1 MDQDTRE
8 VRDQVEEARER
19 VGDTV
24 EALAYKANAPRR
36 FKDDARRRLIRTRQR
51 ITSHPQIARLRQASA
66 RSATENGP
74 AAATP
79 GPAVTDAP
87 SLRQRAQPA
96 INAATRVPP
105 AVGAAAGCGL
115 LLGVL
120 FGRAIGRGG
129 AR

>member
-36 FKDDARRRLIRTRQR
+36 LKDDARRRLVRTKQR
-51 ITSHPQIARLRQASA
+51 VTSYPQIARLRQASA
-66 RSATENGP
+66 RSATENDPAAAASGP
-74 AAATP
+74 AA
-79 GPAVTDAP
+79 TDAP

-96 INAATRVPP
+96 IDAAARVPP
-105 AVGAAAGCGL
+105 TVGAAAGCGL
-115 LLGVL
+115 LLGVV
-120 FGRAIGRGG
+120 FGRAIGRRS